1 MVNCTHNNNAANCQ
15 AQGVNPD
22 QKSQLEGDDTHDKKR
37 NQFSQL
43 QTDRLCH
50 RTAKISV
57 LPTLKGRRGWSKKV
71 GHVS

>member
-43 QTDRLCH
+43 QTDRLCAVTGRRKH
-50 RTAKISV
+50 RSY
-57 LPTLKGRRGWSKKV
+57 RRGWSKKV